1 MYIVLNK
8 DDYPRKA
15 SYESAEGPQLNLEQ
29 NGPLQA
35 ILVSSD
41 MSMDDSLPAERE
53 SRFLERKKHDAYS
66 AANSGQT
73 DAHLMLISRIR
84 RKPS

>member
-1 MYIVLNK
+1 MRSSPPLMDIGPNK
-8 DDYPRKA
+8 DDYPGKE

-41 MSMDDSLPAERE
+41 KSMDDSLPEEWE
-53 SRFLERKKHDAYS
+53 SRLFKEHDACS
-66 AANSGQT
+66 AAT
-73 DAHLMLISRIR
+73 ADRLMLI
-84 RKPS
+84 